1 MKEWR
6 EGEHCEYIRCNH
18 GDKNC
23 IVKNSSE
30 KCHQCKR
37 HQKQIERWI
46 RHPNKRLI
54 PNGLRSLSPSTPDHT
69 VGNQTT
75 TSVSVSIAVGWRAMV
90 HLNNKQKH
98 NPPSKILECE
108 DDNERATLAL
118 QRTVVRHKHPCVNA
132 KDTTS
137 T

>member
-1 MKEWR
+1 MDSSPQQEADSQR
-6 EGEHCEYIRCNH
+6 SPQLVAQHTGSHSRQSNNH
-18 GDKNC
+18 LC
-23 IVKNSSE
+23 ISVDSRWLA
-30 KCHQCKR
+30 R
-37 HQKQIERWI
+37 H
-46 RHPNKRLI
+46 
-54 PNGLRSLSPSTPDHT
+54 GPS
-69 VGNQTT
+69 QQQ
-75 TSVSVSIAVGWRAMV
+75 
-90 HLNNKQKH
+90 QKH